1 MPHECKMLVIR
12 EVVEG
17 GGGGGNM
24 SALLSAQFLINLTP
38 LLKNKVCLF
47 CKESK
52 ALSAMKSL
60 W

>member
-1 MPHECKMLVIR
+1 MPHEYKMLVIR

-17 GGGGGNM
+17 GGEGGNM
-24 SALLSAQFLINLTP
+24 RALLSAQFLINLTL

-52 ALSAMKSL
+52 ALSVIKSS